1 MTSLGGILSD
11 SLVVILVLALSIPGL
26 GTPSS
31 LGHDDL
37 VHPQDGAG
45 GVGGVLHGPL
55 LGEHQIQHVG
65 LQAVLREGSFSKTV
79 VFPSVTL

>member
-1 MTSLGGILSD
+1 MTSLGGILAD
-11 SLVVILVLALSIPGL
+11 SLVIILVLALGLPGL

-45 GVGGVLHGPL
+45 SVSGVLQGPL
-55 LGEHQIQHVG
+55 LSKHQIQHVG
-65 LQAVLREGSFSKTV
+65 LQAVLREGSFSKTEI
-79 VFPSVTL
+79 FPTVTL

>member
-1 MTSLGGILSD
+1 MTSLGGILAD
-11 SLVVILVLALSIPGL
+11 SLVVILVLALGIPGL

-45 GVGGVLHGPL
+45 SVSGVLQGPL
-55 LGEHQIQHVG
+55 LSEHQIQHVG
-65 LQAVLREGSFSKTV
+65 LQAVLREGSFSKTEI
-79 VFPSVTL
+79 FPTVTL